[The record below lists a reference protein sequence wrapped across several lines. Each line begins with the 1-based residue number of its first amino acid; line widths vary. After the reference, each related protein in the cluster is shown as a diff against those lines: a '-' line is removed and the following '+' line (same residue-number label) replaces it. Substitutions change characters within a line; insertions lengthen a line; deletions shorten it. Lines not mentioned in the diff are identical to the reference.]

1 LAGLEGAQRPD
12 PRRLSELS
20 QACWVL
26 VDIERPQGAA
36 ALLEL
41 LVAATHHSL
50 ETYLAG
56 NPQQAILAARKSCA
70 AAAHKA
76 RESLVGEEV
85 ARQDRDIREIADVAR
100 AGPPCAVRDP
110 LRKRA
115 RRKAEAWSDRCW
127 QMTTEAR
134 ASRVQPERA
143 GPSGVVVDA
152 NCLRR
157 ELCLAVRVDG
167 EVACQ
172 MVPRS
177 LPERVQNGQP

>member
-1 LAGLEGAQRPD
+1 MKDRSAALAQSALTSLGRSGAGLFAIACAERLRPLLLQVPSGAPPLIAGVALTELWRILEGAQRPD

-26 VDIERPQGAA
+26 VDIEPTPKVPA

-56 NPQQAILAARKSCA
+56 NPQQAILAAEKSCA

-76 RESLVGEEV
+76 PGSLVEEEV
-85 ARQDRDIREIADVAR
+85 ARQDRDIREIADIAR
-100 AGPPCAVRDP
+100 AGSPLAPFATR

-115 RRKAEAWSDRCW
+115 EKEGGSFVGALLEK
-127 QMTTEAR
+127 
-134 ASRVQPERA
+134 
-143 GPSGVVVDA
+143 
-152 NCLRR
+152 
-157 ELCLAVRVDG
+157 
-167 EVACQ
+167 
-172 MVPRS
+172 
-177 LPERVQNGQP
+177 